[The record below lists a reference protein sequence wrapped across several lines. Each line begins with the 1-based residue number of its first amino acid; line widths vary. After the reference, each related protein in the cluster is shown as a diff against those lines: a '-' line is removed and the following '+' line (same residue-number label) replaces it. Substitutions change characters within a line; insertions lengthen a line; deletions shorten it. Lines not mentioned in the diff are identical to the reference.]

1 MNLKIAFLICSSLI
15 IFTTIGQT
23 SNQSYQAPLATQSL
37 LLDIAKSGDNLIA
50 VGERG
55 HILISDDG
63 QDWQQVN
70 TPSLATLTGVYFVGA
85 KGWAVGH
92 DASILMSEDK
102 GKSWVVQNYDPKL
115 ERPFLDVIF
124 IDQLHGIAIGAYGTF
139 FRTTDGGQNWHSEM
153 HPEFLHPDDQ
163 EYLEEI
169 KLEDEAFYI
178 EELASILPHLN
189 SLSINGDRLYLAG
202 ESGLL
207 AYSDDSGKNWQRME
221 IRYTGSFFDF
231 VETQSGRMFAA
242 GLRGN
247 LFEYNAN
254 TEQWLKLESG
264 SQSSL
269 NSVVSVNEN
278 TSMVLGNNGAMVTI
292 FPDMI
297 SFQQAKDGKAL
308 VNALTYGNRVIA
320 VSGVGVKFL
329 EQEL

>member
-1 MNLKIAFLICSSLI
+1 M
-15 IFTTIGQT
+15 
-23 SNQSYQAPLATQSL
+23 
-37 LLDIAKSGDNLIA
+37 
-50 VGERG
+50 
-55 HILISDDG
+55 
-63 QDWQQVN
+63 
-70 TPSLATLTGVYFVGA
+70 
-85 KGWAVGH
+85 
-92 DASILMSEDK
+92 
-102 GKSWVVQNYDPKL
+102 
-115 ERPFLDVIF
+115 
-124 IDQLHGIAIGAYGTF
+124 
-139 FRTTDGGQNWHSEM
+139 
-153 HPEFLHPDDQ
+153 
-163 EYLEEI
+163 
-169 KLEDEAFYI
+169 
-178 EELASILPHLN
+178 PHLN